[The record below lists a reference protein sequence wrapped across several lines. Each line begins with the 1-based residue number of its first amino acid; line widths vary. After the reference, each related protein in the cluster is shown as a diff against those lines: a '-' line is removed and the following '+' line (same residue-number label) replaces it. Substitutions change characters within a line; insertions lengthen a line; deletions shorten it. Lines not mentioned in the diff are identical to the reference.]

1 MTVKYKTVITKA
13 GAEKLAAA
21 TVPNGKKVNFTA
33 MAVGDGGG
41 TLPVPDAGQTKLV
54 NEVWRHALNKI
65 SQDNKHQ
72 NYVIAELLI
81 PPETGGFWMRE
92 MGLYDD
98 TGTLIAVG
106 NMAESYKPLLDEGSG
121 RAQTVRM
128 VIMVSDIASVE
139 LSIDTSTVMA
149 TQEYVDE
156 KLEEH
161 EQSRRHPDA
170 TLTAKGFTQL
180 SSATDSSSEAL
191 AATPK
196 AVKAANDNANGRVPS
211 GRKVNGRPLTEDISI
226 TAQDIFNGQAV
237 SIGNAIDLNTL
248 TTPGLYYQTA
258 NVQAA
263 SGKNYPE
270 PAAGSLEVY
279 KHAGITQVYRIYSN
293 SGSYIRTFYNSVWS
307 GWRMQYDADHKPTPA
322 EIGAVSAQGGD
333 YNGVLRFG
341 SVGTVPT
348 ERNSAKL
355 ISAQPSGAGGIVSG
369 AMFEWYDNSMAIGLT
384 RGNSTDATGF
394 SIWLNNKNLFNIDP
408 SGNTGVAGN
417 LVTVGSIYSNYVQT
431 SGDLRSERN
440 ISSKG
445 LIQAGSGLFDTP
457 GVRVYSPNNPPPQ
470 QDLSPYATT
479 AWVNGNFST
488 QAWTVANFLQGGM
501 RLASS
506 GTATNGNNDN
516 TFAYAPDGAV
526 VTAVQQKT
534 NYTAVLYR
542 YVQYNIGGNWYTAWV
557 A

>member
-248 TTPGLYYQTA
+248 TAPGLYYQTA

-534 NYTAVLYR
+534 NYTAVQYR